1 MKRTHKL
8 AALGDV
14 GPIVQAASSVS
25 AAAKRLGV
33 SRVTIHDW
41 IRKGIVPR
49 PAGRKPRQPA
59 DDTRPVVLPATPA
72 AWAADVRERYDL
84 TTTEYMLVRLAEEV
98 LGVALDAT
106 QKPTE
111 RIAAAGRFQTLVK
124 QLNLEVED
132 GEIETGEVHAFP
144 RRVG

>member
-1 MKRTHKL
+1 MKKTHKL

-14 GPIVQAASSVS
+14 RPIVQAASSVS

-33 SRVTIHDW
+33 SRVTVYDW
-41 IRKGIVPR
+41 IKRGLVPR
-49 PAGRKPRQPA
+49 PAGRKPRRPA
-59 DDTRPVVLPATPA
+59 DDTNPGVLPATAA
-72 AWAADVRERYDL
+72 AWAADVRQRYDL
-84 TTTEYMLVRLAEEV
+84 TATEAMLVRLAEEV

-132 GEIETGEVHAFP
+132 GEVETGDVRAFP
-144 RRVG
+144 RLVG